1 MTATKSHQTFLRYMC
16 PRTFHSIDEKTLAH
30 AFYGPEMVL
39 ESLASLY
46 VWVAHFWIQSRFP
59 QMSHNLVSEVSEL
72 KAGGVWHVPVARCPV
87 GAEQKTCHNFHWNNY
102 RRHGSSNSCSKR
114 ILKWCLPYP
123 NNARL
128 GDLHKGNIFS
138 NNPGVWKFNIK
149 VPPGLVSS
157 EAMWGPAADFS
168 KANRQVR
175 LMERS
180 LLYFGMLATCRVAKG
195 GQMPSR
201 RLTPCTDSQW
211 SRAFIDRGR
220 GLCADIVQS
229 ALIVSLKLV
238 MWCPNQTY
246 LV

>member
-1 MTATKSHQTFLRYMC
+1 MTATKSHQTFLRYNMC
-16 PRTFHSIDEKTLAH
+16 PRIFHSIDEKTLAH

-72 KAGGVWHVPVARCPV
+72 KAEGVWHVPVARCPV

-128 GDLHKGNIFS
+128 GDLHKGSIFS

-168 KANRQVR
+168 KANREVR

-180 LLYFGMLATCRVAKG
+180 LLYFGCWQPVGWQREGRCLAEGWLPALTVS
-195 GQMPSR
+195 GQE
-201 RLTPCTDSQW
+201 L
-211 SRAFIDRGR
+211 
-220 GLCADIVQS
+220 L
-229 ALIVSLKLV
+229 
-238 MWCPNQTY
+238 
-246 LV
+246 